1 MERES
6 ALVFLN
12 SSIFVV
18 SMILKFPQIFTVI
31 AAKNARGVSVRS
43 LLLELIGFLVFL
55 TYQTYYEYPP
65 VTYLEYPIL
74 IAQDAILLMFV
85 LFFNGNIGTALPYA
99 ILLIIGWRLLTVHK
113 VIIDVAMNM
122 STFIS
127 ASSKYAQLK
136 SLRETRDSGQ
146 VSALTWGFAVYTSA
160 ARICTTMMT
169 TEDPAVVTRFVV
181 ICALNL
187 WVLIYILYY
196 RKGKEEKK
204 DQKEQQSK
212 KQHPK
217 AE

>member
-160 ARICTTMMT
+160 
-169 TEDPAVVTRFVV
+169 VVTRFVV